1 MVYVVFY
8 LAHYGVNDLIER
20 KLSRFVISVGEER
33 AEFIVLLS
41 ITRNFMFSILM
52 SNENAPPFK
61 CAKLWRIKSWAQMC
75 YVCLSS
81 STRATILHKNFNL
94 SDCANIRRNVS
105 LQIALIT
112 VFVYT

>member
-8 LAHYGVNDLIER
+8 FAHYGVNDLIER
-20 KLSRFVISVGEER
+20 KLNRFMTSVGEER

-52 SNENAPPFK
+52 SNENAPPFR
-61 CAKLWRIKSWAQMC
+61 CAYLWRIKSWAQIC
-75 YVCLSS
+75 YVYLLSA
-81 STRATILHKNFNL
+81 TKATILHKKFNL

-105 LQIALIT
+105 LQIALIA
-112 VFVYT
+112 VFA